1 MTLCPPRLFLLPP
14 LRCAESQRAAPMPGR
29 AVHAAGHRLPRRCPL
44 PRRRPLPRCPQR
56 PPIPPH
62 HGGGQMSPHPPP
74 GWTPGTRNPLDG
86 AGDAQTDPRTDG
98 RTEPQ
103 SDTWT
108 PPRTAGPTNAPCGHP
123 DGPSAI
129 PTDARTDIRALDGPQ
144 GWGDLC
150 SAPHPQVGP
159 RAQAAPRNKA
169 GGVCNSPCWCILGG
183 LWGGGGRSPRG
194 ALMGQEGDVSPP
206 PPPASLPAWDKTTAS
221 VQALV
226 APLYWVTHGQTDS
239 HRPMQADGPT
249 DSSGDGRSA
258 AAAEALRCGHGPEW
272 SRGGIPTAGAEPRR
286 GPRPTGKPAGRGET
300 DGHRGTDRQ
309 MGMDRKGMDERT
321 DGWARMDIG
330 MEGQGGWTDRQ
341 GLLDRMDRQKG
352 MATKQRTAMGSWGQT
367 AMGAEGDGKGQTDK
381 GMDGDIQ
388 EAVGTAKGG

>member
-1 MTLCPPRLFLLPP
+1 M
-14 LRCAESQRAAPMPGR
+14 
-29 AVHAAGHRLPRRCPL
+29 
-44 PRRRPLPRCPQR
+44 
-56 PPIPPH
+56 
-62 HGGGQMSPHPPP
+62 
-74 GWTPGTRNPLDG
+74 
-86 AGDAQTDPRTDG
+86 
-98 RTEPQ
+98 
-103 SDTWT
+103 
-108 PPRTAGPTNAPCGHP
+108 
-123 DGPSAI
+123 
-129 PTDARTDIRALDGPQ
+129 
-144 GWGDLC
+144 
-150 SAPHPQVGP
+150 
-159 RAQAAPRNKA
+159 
-169 GGVCNSPCWCILGG
+169 
-183 LWGGGGRSPRG
+183 RSPRG

-300 DGHRGTDRQ
+300 DGHRGTDGQ

-330 MEGQGGWTDRQ
+330 MEGGRTDRQ
-341 GLLDRMDRQKG
+341 GLLDRMDRQKW
-352 MATKQRTAMGSWGQT
+352 MATKQRPAMGSWGQT
-367 AMGAEGDGKGQTDK
+367 AMGAEGDGRGQTDK
-381 GMDGDIQ
+381 GMDGDSQ